1 MRKNCARRALTC
13 RRTGGSSRKS
23 LLHARALAW
32 GADTASA
39 PQRSRGASAGEALL
53 ARHGVASGRCQRGR
67 QSRWAGR
74 CSRSRAPCTGSAAA
88 RTWGAPSCQDR
99 RRCREPVAEV
109 GCTRPPLCR
118 AACTSSCAGAALGHR
133 SSACTATCRAR
144 AGGHVR
150 KEARQR
156 RHHCSAA
163 AERIDG
169 GESRLFGGAGLRQFG
184 EAEGRTLRRLPC
196 GRGCVGARDVD
207 AGPREDRPPGCAGGS
222 GNRPEMILQCMRIW
236 QCMRMHARSDLPHTR
251 AKRSH
256 VGKPPGE
263 GPTCGHHR
271 HGHTSRTASALAP
284 IRRGRHLCRPMQAR
298 TPARRARKPWP
309 DTLYVGHVEVCHV
322 DKDISE
328 SLSQKTCKQKAR
340 RRVSRRA

>member
-1 MRKNCARRALTC
+1 VCLVTRRGRKARRT
-13 RRTGGSSRKS
+13 
-23 LLHARALAW
+23 
-32 GADTASA
+32 
-39 PQRSRGASAGEALL
+39 
-53 ARHGVASGRCQRGR
+53 
-67 QSRWAGR
+67 
-74 CSRSRAPCTGSAAA
+74 
-88 RTWGAPSCQDR
+88 
-99 RRCREPVAEV
+99 
-109 GCTRPPLCR
+109 
-118 AACTSSCAGAALGHR
+118 
-133 SSACTATCRAR
+133 AR
-144 AGGHVR
+144 AGDHGWGIAGDH
-150 KEARQR
+150 
-156 RHHCSAA
+156 
-163 AERIDG
+163 G
-169 GESRLFGGAGLRQFG
+169 GPPGTTGDHRGPGVTVADAGNSRYQPRPRATPVVTQPRGAGLRRFG